1 MARTMAPRRADVADT
16 GADAALRALVGRA
29 QGGDGAARERLLE
42 RFASAAVKIAAR
54 AVRHDLHADSED
66 EASVA
71 LIALNEAIDR
81 YDPSRGARL
90 LTFAQTV
97 IRRRLIDQA
106 RAVGRPEMPLSALE
120 LEDEDG
126 QSHVP
131 LLSRRAVAR
140 AHEAEEA
147 EARREEIAR
156 YAERLGAFGLTLAEL
171 WRVAPRHRDSRRDAQ
186 AAGRLVASDAALRAH
201 LMRHRLLPMKALEAR
216 VRVTRKTLERHRK
229 YIVAVALVSRAEF
242 PYLYDYLRDVPAAA
256 GPNSD
261 WRTASTS
268 ARR

>member
-1 MARTMAPRRADVADT
+1 MNLFGRKPRRASAAPDVDERLAAAC
-16 GADAALRALVGRA
+16 GGDAEAREELISDYLPLVLKVASRASGRYVQVGR
-29 QGGDGAARERLLE
+29 
-42 RFASAAVKIAAR
+42 
-54 AVRHDLHADSED
+54 D
-66 EASVA
+66 EEVSIGLVA
-71 LIALNEAIDR
+71 FNEAIDR
-81 YDPSRGARL
+81 YDPSRGARF
-90 LTFAQTV
+90 LTFAETV

-140 AHEAEEA
+140 AREAEEA

-156 YAERLGAFGLTLAEL
+156 YAERLGEFGLTLAEL
-171 WRVAPRHRDSRRDAQ
+171 WRVAPRHRDARRDAL

-201 LMRHRLLPMKALEAR
+201 LMSHRLLPMKALEAR

-229 YIVAVALVSRAEF
+229 YIVGVALVSRAEF